1 MKNKIIAALIAGLFG
16 LSTPAFANEPEV
28 VSIDLEESIY
38 LALQHNHTIEQS
50 ASDREA
56 AQWELSQSRRR
67 TGATVSYNGNY
78 TRNVTSSYGQPSQ
91 RSNDFS
97 HSLGVSVPIY
107 HGGQLKSQRE
117 QKRLAL
123 STADLM
129 LENTKQEIK
138 LQTTNA
144 YYEILRRRDM
154 IRVREEEVQTLQQHL
169 DQSMIRYS
177 EGVVSKSD
185 ILASQV
191 QLANAKQNL
200 VSAQGDYDKAMAA
213 LNNIIGFDVN
223 TELAIHDELRYVDYA
238 VDLKYCTDFALENRP
253 DYAAAEYNVKQLE
266 ASIEEARAGTRPSV
280 DASLSKNAEGTKM
293 LKTDVNRQWQVGVQV
308 QWNLFDNGV
317 TSAGVNQVKSRLR
330 KAKSTAKQTLDN
342 ISLEVR
348 NAYLDLTAAAEN
360 IKTTKTSVDQAS
372 EEYELAQLRYV
383 EGVGTNLDVMD
394 AQEKLTQARTNY
406 ASALYNYNAAKAA
419 LDKAMGVPVDIIV
432 TKYVDAIDS
441 GIESD
446 EALKEASVYGGDDDV
461 QGEPV
466 SDVFG
471 VE

>member
-1 MKNKIIAALIAGLFG
+1 
-16 LSTPAFANEPEV
+16 
-28 VSIDLEESIY
+28 
-38 LALQHNHTIEQS
+38 
-50 ASDREA
+50 
-56 AQWELSQSRRR
+56 
-67 TGATVSYNGNY
+67 
-78 TRNVTSSYGQPSQ
+78 
-91 RSNDFS
+91 
-97 HSLGVSVPIY
+97 
-107 HGGQLKSQRE
+107 
-117 QKRLAL
+117 
-123 STADLM
+123 
-129 LENTKQEIK
+129 
-138 LQTTNA
+138 
-144 YYEILRRRDM
+144 
-154 IRVREEEVQTLQQHL
+154 
-169 DQSMIRYS
+169 
-177 EGVVSKSD
+177 
-185 ILASQV
+185 
-191 QLANAKQNL
+191 
-200 VSAQGDYDKAMAA
+200 
-213 LNNIIGFDVN
+213 
-223 TELAIHDELRYVDYA
+223 
-238 VDLKYCTDFALENRP
+238 
-253 DYAAAEYNVKQLE
+253 
-266 ASIEEARAGTRPSV
+266 
-280 DASLSKNAEGTKM
+280 M
-293 LKTDVNRQWQVGVQV
+293 LKTDVNRQWQGGVQV